1 MRLAVD
7 RACEADPGP
16 ALRALRIDAVAGAQ
30 LVQQRQAETGP
41 VGEAAAREAA
51 AVVADGNLDLV
62 RRRAKLD
69 LDHAVRIVVVPV
81 HNRVGTGLGEQ
92 QLEIVELIVGDV
104 QISHGADQGLP
115 ADDQIRR
122 LRGDGQCCH
131 GRGLR

>member
-16 ALRALRIDAVAGAQ
+16 AFRALRIDAVPSAQ
-30 LVQQRQAETGP
+30 LVQQRQAEAGL
-41 VGEAAAREAA
+41 VGKAAAGEAA

-69 LDHAVRIVVVPV
+69 LDHAVRIVVVGV
-81 HNRVGTGLGEQ
+81 HDCVGTGLREQ
-92 QLEIVELIVGDV
+92 QLEIVELIVGDSKA
-104 QISHGADQGLP
+104 SHGADQGLP
-115 ADDQIRR
+115 ADDQVGR
-122 LRGDGQCCH
+122 LRGNGQCCH